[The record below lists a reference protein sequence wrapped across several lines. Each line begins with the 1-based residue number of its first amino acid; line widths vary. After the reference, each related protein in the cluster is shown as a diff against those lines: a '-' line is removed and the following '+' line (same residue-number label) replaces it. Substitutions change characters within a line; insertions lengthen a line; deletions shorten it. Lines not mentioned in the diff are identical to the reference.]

1 MIDYLS
7 KEPIFGVM
15 LTVMVFMFF
24 RMMGNKYQLKW
35 LNPLA
40 FSIIAIILFLKGTN
54 ISYDNYFVGAKY
66 VDMFIGPATVA
77 LALPLYRSLPLIK
90 KHATAIMMAVGIGTL
105 FNISLV
111 LLLSVL
117 FKLKEPLT
125 LSLVPKS
132 VTTAIAMDL
141 STQIGGV
148 AAITVLSV
156 ITTGVLAPL
165 CAEPILKLFGI
176 HDPMAQG
183 LALGTTSHAIG
194 TSKAME
200 MGEVQGAMS
209 GLAIGIAGIATVIL
223 APLLTSVVEIFIY

>member
-7 KEPIFGVM
+7 KEPIFGVI
-15 LTVMVFMFF
+15 LTVAVFMFF
-24 RMMGNKYQLKW
+24 RMVSNKYQWKW

-40 FSIIAIILFLKGTN
+40 FSILAIIIFLNKSG
-54 ISYDNYFVGAKY
+54 ISYDNYYVGARY

-90 KHATAIMMAVGIGTL
+90 KHAVSIMVSVGIGTI
-105 FNISLV
+105 FNILMV
-111 LLLSVL
+111 LLLSNL
-117 FKLKEPLT
+117 FQLKEPLM

-156 ITTGVLAPL
+156 ITTGILAPL
-165 CAEPILKLFGI
+165 CAEPIMKRLGI
-176 HDPMAQG
+176 NDPMAQG

-223 APLLTSVVEIFIY
+223 APILTSFVDLLVG

>member
-7 KEPIFGVM
+7 KEPIFGVI
-15 LTVMVFMFF
+15 LTIVVFMFF
-24 RMMGNKYQLKW
+24 RMLGNKFQWKW

-40 FSIIAIILFLKGTN
+40 FSILAIILFLNMTG
-54 ISYDNYFVGAKY
+54 ISYDNYYVGAKY

-90 KHATAIMMAVGIGTL
+90 KHAASIMISVGIGTI
-105 FNISLV
+105 FNILMV
-111 LLLSVL
+111 LLLSAM
-117 FKLKEPLT
+117 FKLKEPLM

-165 CAEPILKLFGI
+165 CAEPILKMFGI
-176 HDPMAQG
+176 DDPMAQG

-223 APLLTSVVEIFIY
+223 APILTNLVDVLIG